1 MGEIGKLFKDGD
13 SQAVRIPD
21 RFRFEGTEVEFR
33 PGPNPGEVILAP
45 KDDPV
50 EAHEAHPEAT
60 SAGILDTRNSGWDEF
75 FRLRALIPPEEL
87 DGFLEDRDQGIQ
99 TRDDPLE

>member
-45 KDDPV
+45 KPMERTGNWQRLK
-50 EAHEAHPEAT
+50 EAVAKVTPE
-60 SAGILDTRNSGWDEF
+60 DV
-75 FRLRALIPPEEL
+75 PE
-87 DGFLEDRDQGIQ
+87 GFPWRDRRPHDRDPFG
-99 TRDDPLE
+99 

>member
-45 KDDPV
+45 KRMERTGSFD
-50 EAHEAHPEAT
+50 A
-60 SAGILDTRNSGWDEF
+60 F
-75 FRLRALIPPEEL
+75 FKSRAEIPDWEL
-87 DGFLEDRDQGIQ
+87 EGFLEDRDQGVHE
-99 TRDDPLE
+99 RDDPLA